1 MNIAFDCDDTL
12 WKIDMKRGMQV
23 PDYDLIQ
30 VLRWFHQNGDNVYVW
45 SAGGMD
51 YAKDIVRKLGLSDW
65 VHGVIPKPPLYGNDP
80 KIDIAFDDS
89 EITLGKSNVLVNRKH
104 ELPTEAL

>member
-1 MNIAFDCDDTL
+1 MNIAFDIDDTL
-12 WKIDMKRGMQV
+12 WKVRLPQGDQV

-30 VLRWFHQNGDNVYVW
+30 VLRWFHANGDNCFIW

-51 YAKDIVRKLGLSDW
+51 YAKTIATKLGLDEM
-65 VHGVIPKPPLYGNDP
+65 VTIIPKPPLYGNDP

-89 EITLGKSNVLVNRKH
+89 EITLGKTNVLVHRKH
-104 ELPTEAL
+104 HEDIS